1 MMVNIHQ
8 LHHNSDEWG
17 GNHDIFRPER
27 FLEKRKRHPM
37 SFIPFLAGKRMCLG
51 KTFAE
56 NAFMSIMPLML
67 KAFNQ
72 AG

>member
-1 MMVNIHQ
+1 
-8 LHHNSDEWG
+8 
-17 GNHDIFRPER
+17 
-27 FLEKRKRHPM
+27 M

-72 AG
+72 DG